1 MTDALLVSSSFL
13 PGAGGIESYL
23 GELCDALA
31 PRLAVLAAGE
41 RDGEPLRGDLG
52 YRVHP
57 FDGRL
62 LAPGPKA
69 VAAIE
74 RAAAA
79 EDTDRVLFGTPWP
92 LALLGP
98 RLENRDLR
106 YAVIIHGAEMT
117 VPAAVPVLRQRFA
130 SALAGAELLLPVSE
144 FTASKVRGLLAST
157 GHEAPPIELLRA
169 RVDLERFTPEAAPG
183 TTKAA
188 AGGRDAGGTT
198 GNETEGSTAAEAR
211 GRLGLGEE
219 TPVILCFGRLVARKG
234 VHRLIEA
241 LPGIRSRVPG
251 ATLVV
256 AGTGPEEVRLRRLAA
271 RGGLLGPAVDGDGGP
286 GKAGPG
292 EETGPAG
299 QSGPGVIFAGR
310 VPDEAAPGV
319 YAMADV
325 FALPVVDR
333 WFGLEFE
340 GLGVVLLEAAAC
352 GTPCVTGISGGTPE
366 AVIDGVTGYVI
377 DARDSHLLTDRV
389 VRLLLDSELAAE
401 MGRAGRAHVK
411 RHFANRELPA
421 GLIEWMS

>member
-62 LAPGPKA
+62 LAPGAKA
-69 VAAIE
+69 LAAIE
-74 RAAAA
+74 RAATA
-79 EDTDRVLFGTPWP
+79 EGTDRILFGTPWP

-98 RLENRDLR
+98 RLEKRGLR

-144 FTASKVRGLLAST
+144 FTGAKVRGLLAST

-169 RVDLERFTPEAAPG
+169 RVDLERFTPETTPG

-188 AGGRDAGGTT
+188 AGGGDAGGGDAGGTT

-211 GRLGLGEE
+211 GRLGLAEE

-256 AGTGPEEVRLRRLAA
+256 AGTGPEESRLRRLAA
-271 RGGLLGPAVDGDGGP
+271 RKGLLSHGPDGVRDESGP
-286 GKAGPG
+286 G
-292 EETGPAG
+292 G
-299 QSGPGVIFAGR
+299 QSGPGVVFAGR

-411 RHFANRELPA
+411 RHFANRELPS
-421 GLIEWMS
+421 GLIGWMS